1 MGRSLG
7 GSWSSK
13 IDLDAAAATWQ
24 AAHEAM
30 EKEKEDRSAQDKYE
44 ELTGLQEAALRRAYN
59 IFDKDGDKS
68 LDEDEVR
75 AHARRLICRLC

>member
-1 MGRSLG
+1 M
-7 GSWSSK
+7 
-13 IDLDAAAATWQ
+13 DLDAAAATWQ

-59 IFDKDGDKS
+59 IFDKDGDGG

-75 AHARRLICRLC
+75 AHARRLICRLR

>member
-1 MGRSLG
+1 M
-7 GSWSSK
+7 
-13 IDLDAAAATWQ
+13 DLDAAAATWQ

-59 IFDKDGDKS
+59 IFDKDGDGG

>member
-1 MGRSLG
+1 M
-7 GSWSSK
+7 
-13 IDLDAAAATWQ
+13 DLDAAAATWQ

-59 IFDKDGDKS
+59 IFDKDGDGG

-75 AHARRLICRLC
+75 AHTRRLICRLR